1 MKEMVD
7 GLTLSNG
14 VHIQLLGK
22 EYFAGLGKVTLGDTV
37 LRSGRRPMFVEIRNP
52 DGITM
57 GNYRLE
63 NIVRKDDSI
72 VMSFNM
78 ESAKGGIMD
87 WMVHTVRN
95 RYNTADWTEAPI
107 AADDT
112 MLKLIIRPVTRKI
125 DGRTFTGFS
134 YQYHYTSASIA
145 VYRILDRGTWEVGG
159 QAVGNEFWMRNCFT
173 PSIVPI
179 TSIDQFHS
187 TEWYLPSCTNPSIF
201 QFLPLQTELQGFS
214 FVSAAQGTLATWA
227 TEVAH
232 VRSLFEKQRGKD
244 EIVHLHEHCGD
255 LSNNFITS
263 PVEMLFTPG
272 QQDNVGRANIYESIR
287 ELVHETLHTK
297 INMRRE
303 RITTYG
309 QIEEWGNA
317 DMEYYRKS
325 GLPKLI
331 KAGVKTIGMPSH
343 FENNM
348 NVWGV
353 SNMCCTVDYKVAE
366 SVGKDKLAAFCKDA
380 HAAGINVEMWANT
393 SISSLTEIFNRKS
406 GRPDRI
412 KFLPREGSIM
422 EALDKVPGAFVRNP
436 SNAIEAD
443 HYTPEF
449 CVLNLR
455 EQAVRKYWLT
465 RWKEAHDEVGL
476 DGIFLDSSFN
486 LSSDK
491 FHFVQ
496 KADAETAGGTADQ
509 THLLGHYRP
518 AIESPKEILSQY
530 RAHLILMKEMQD
542 IGYVYD
548 NEDLGVFGIH
558 RHGPDITAR
567 LNSMSIW
574 SDCICGM
581 NAKDLRAINVDP
593 EEIFF
598 KGMAYRMMYTINW
611 NIDQDALCFSY
622 YGGDDDKDKPNDW
635 HFQQVRIYNEVNQYM
650 LKRTI
655 LPGEKAV
662 QYIGAGKQVL
672 WVFEDFDYTAD
683 GKIKDMTT
691 GEELPA
697 GKIGL
702 KKMHV
707 YLKSE

>member
-1 MKEMVD
+1 MKNIPD

-14 VHIQLLGK
+14 VHIELLNDD
-22 EYFAGLGKVTLGDTV
+22 YFHGLGKVSIDDTV

-52 DGITM
+52 DGITL
-57 GNYRLE
+57 GNYKIADVSE
-63 NIVRKDDSI
+63 NDASVEITFS
-72 VMSFNM
+72 M

-95 RYNTADWTEAPI
+95 RYNTNDWTEAPVV
-107 AADDT
+107 ADDT

-125 DGRTFTGFS
+125 DGLDYTGFS
-134 YQYHYTSASIA
+134 YQYHYSSASIP
-145 VYRILDRGTWEVGG
+145 VYRILDRGTWEIGG
-159 QAVGNEFWMRNCFT
+159 KAVGNEFWMRNCFT

-179 TSIDQFHS
+179 TSVDQFHS

-214 FVSAAQGTLATWA
+214 FVSAEEGTLITWA
-227 TEVAH
+227 TKVAH
-232 VRSLFEKQRGKD
+232 IRSLFEKQRGKN

-255 LSNNFITS
+255 LLNTFVTS
-263 PVEMLFTPG
+263 PMEVLFTPG
-272 QQDNVGRANIYESIR
+272 KQDKVGRANIHESIK
-287 ELVHETLHTK
+287 ELVHETLHSQ

-303 RITTYG
+303 RINTYG

-331 KAGVKTIGMPSH
+331 ESGVKTIGMASH

-366 SVGKDKLAAFCKDA
+366 TVGKDKLTAFCKDA

-393 SISSLTEIFNRKS
+393 SISTLTVRFNQKNGKL
-406 GRPDRI
+406 GRVN
-412 KFLPREGSIM
+412 FLPHEGSIM
-422 EALDKVPGAFVRNP
+422 DALSGVPGAFVRNP

-449 CVLNLR
+449 AVLNLR
-455 EQAVRKYWLT
+455 EEAVRKYWIK

-518 AIESPKEILSQY
+518 AVESPKEVLTQY
-530 RAHLILMKEMQD
+530 HAHLDLMKEMQD

-567 LNSMSIW
+567 LSSLPIW

-581 NAKDLRAINVDP
+581 NAAGLRAIGADP
-593 EEIFF
+593 REIFF
-598 KGMAYRMMYTINW
+598 RSMAYRMMMSVHW
-611 NIDQDALCFSY
+611 NISEDKLCFNYS
-622 YGGDDDKDKPNDW
+622 GGDNDADRPNEW
-635 HFQQVRIYNEVNQYM
+635 HFQQIRIYNELNPYM

-662 QYIGAGKQVL
+662 QYTGKGKKVL
-672 WVFEDFDYTAD
+672 WVFEDYTCNAD
-683 GKIKDMTT
+683 SKIKDMTT
-691 GEELPA
+691 GKEYPA
-697 GKIGL
+697 GTVEL

-707 YLKSE
+707 YLIS